1 MNSGPRPSSTSARE
15 EAARWFAVLHRGV
28 MTLEERATYER
39 WVADETHRLA
49 MADMHRVWALVEA
62 GRGPIQLV
70 SASGRDAIHSPAA
83 RRIMLGAMCAISVG
97 LVVLSCAQAP
107 FWTALDWV
115 TR

>member
-1 MNSGPRPSSTSARE
+1 MSVRE
-15 EAARWFAVLHRGV
+15 EAARWFAILHRGV
-28 MTLEERATYER
+28 MTLEERFAYER

-62 GRGPIQLV
+62 GRGPIRLV
-70 SASGRDAIHSPAA
+70 AARARGPVHSPSA
-83 RRIMLGAMCAISVG
+83 RRIMIGAMCAISVG
-97 LVVLSCAQAP
+97 LVALSCVQVP

>member
-1 MNSGPRPSSTSARE
+1 
-15 EAARWFAVLHRGV
+15 

-49 MADMHRVWALVEA
+49 MADMHRVWSLVEA
-62 GRGPIQLV
+62 GRGPIQPV
-70 SASGRDAIHSPAA
+70 SARARGSIQSPTA

-97 LVVLSCAQAP
+97 LVALSCVQVP